1 MPNDQKPIT
10 AGNLAIFDYQGTLHR
25 LGGDV
30 GLFTD
35 LIDFF
40 MEDGDM
46 LLARIRDGVASE
58 DNAAVVL
65 AAHSLKGFC
74 SNFGAQRAVNAAM
87 AIEESARARQSRS
100 VSALIGELEAAV
112 SQLKVALRKYQ
123 VVKQEGH
130 AS

>member
-1 MPNDQKPIT
+1 MPTEPKTNQT
-10 AGNLAIFDYQGTLHR
+10 GTSNIFDYQGTLHR
-25 LGGDV
+25 LGGDQ

-46 LLARIRDGVASE
+46 LLGRIRDGLANG

-87 AIEESARARQSRS
+87 ALEESARAKQSRS
-100 VSALIGELEAAV
+100 ASAIVGELESAV
-112 SQLKVALRKYQ
+112 TQLKAALRKYQ
-123 VVKQEGH
+123 VARQEGP